1 MRVVH
6 LASGDAWGGAERV
19 LTLLAEGVN
28 QQPGFS
34 VEALLFN
41 EGRLAD
47 VLRAG
52 GVAVDV
58 ISEANHSFL
67 GLALATR
74 RWLERRAPDVVHAH
88 RYKEILVAALAL
100 APRRRGLV
108 VTVHGLEPS
117 QQLARHRVALIWGT
131 LIAGRLAGAELVTVS
146 GELMRRLR
154 RLLGSRRVV
163 HIPNPMPP
171 PRPDG
176 QAPDLR
182 RRFGWDAAKS
192 LVGFV
197 GRLEHVKGPDI
208 FVQIAAG
215 CQTDAAF
222 VFVGDGSLAGE
233 LAKRVTAAGLA
244 KRVVF
249 LGEVPDAT
257 PYIRQFDVLAIP
269 SRHEGLPLVV
279 LEAAAGEIPVVAFD
293 VGGVREVLGDGG
305 PATRL
310 VRPGDQDA
318 FRAELEALL
327 RDRPRARSAAA
338 EWAQAVRDRF
348 SLATISSA
356 YCSAYR
362 TVARGR

>member
-1 MRVVH
+1 
-6 LASGDAWGGAERV
+6 
-19 LTLLAEGVN
+19 
-28 QQPGFS
+28 
-34 VEALLFN
+34 
-41 EGRLAD
+41 
-47 VLRAG
+47 
-52 GVAVDV
+52 
-58 ISEANHSFL
+58 
-67 GLALATR
+67 
-74 RWLERRAPDVVHAH
+74 
-88 RYKEILVAALAL
+88 
-100 APRRRGLV
+100 
-108 VTVHGLEPS
+108 PS
-117 QQLARHRVALIWGT
+117 QQLARHRAALIWGT

-182 RRFGWDAAKS
+182 RRFGWDAAQS

-222 VFVGDGSLAGE
+222 VFAGDGSLAGE
-233 LAKRVTAAGLA
+233 VAKRVTAAGLA

-269 SRHEGLPLVV
+269 SRHEGLPL
-279 LEAAAGEIPVVAFD
+279 
-293 VGGVREVLGDGG
+293 
-305 PATRL
+305 
-310 VRPGDQDA
+310 
-318 FRAELEALL
+318 
-327 RDRPRARSAAA
+327 
-338 EWAQAVRDRF
+338 
-348 SLATISSA
+348 
-356 YCSAYR
+356 
-362 TVARGR
+362 